1 MTYGKLHCKDE
12 PYWIFQQ
19 EQSANWINVIKIL
32 SILVKKI
39 DILELGIVKLGV

>member
-1 MTYGKLHCKDE
+1 MNHIGSMTSEIL
-12 PYWIFQQ
+12 QQ